1 MPFFIISNHISR
13 KYNSSYSSEPNVDET
28 WGLFVYFL
36 TCLLLIVEMFEMVIY
51 IKSEMDKDQN
61 KSIELLCCKVCEK

>member
-1 MPFFIISNHISR
+1 
-13 KYNSSYSSEPNVDET
+13 
-28 WGLFVYFL
+28 
-36 TCLLLIVEMFEMVIY
+36 MFEMVIY